1 MTASLQC
8 SPFPLFTAKTS
19 SYDAKHKDTGIL
31 ILSSV
36 ANIFGGKKNFFHRHL
51 IGWPHPLHVMRQ
63 KLCIAYCK
71 AIVPTS
77 WWGCSTVSGEGHA
90 VTIRSIPQ
98 LLERRGLELEQSQSV
113 TDTGAASAQAQDEKS
128 SSWGGGVAQSRWS
141 GVQLCLWLVTWSL
154 SSSLHIWKIKEL
166 ARDSF

>member
-1 MTASLQC
+1 MTASQQC

-19 SYDAKHKDTGIL
+19 SYHAKNTDTGIL

-36 ANIFGGKKNFFHRHL
+36 ANRSLEEKKNFFTDIWLDGLTHL
-51 IGWPHPLHVMRQ
+51 MLWG
-63 KLCIAYCK
+63 KLCVAYCK

-77 WWGCSTVSGEGHA
+77 WWCCSTVSVAGHA

-98 LLERRGLELEQSQSV
+98 LLERRGLELEQSQSM
-113 TDTGAASAQAQDEKS
+113 TDTGASSAQAQDEKS
-128 SSWGGGVAQSRWS
+128 SAWGGGVAQSRWP
-141 GVQLCLWLVTWSL
+141 GVQLCLWVVMWSL